1 MSSQGSYFLLAISW
15 ILRSKNK
22 HFIFLTILQKSFQSS
37 RLFVNL
43 YLSNSLLQF
52 AFHQLL
58 ECLVILTIFKFFFYM
73 HSTTLANSLT
83 TLSRLSLSNKLEV
96 WRFLIKDM
104 RSLINNISS
113 LLSLMID
120 LLLDSIYSSL
130 IRMVIVREV

>member
-83 TLSRLSLSNKLEV
+83 TLSKLSLSDKLEV
-96 WRFLIKDM
+96 WKFLIKDM